1 MRSLDIKGYNI
12 YKYII
17 ISIYI
22 FNKDRSKLVLIYYK
36 IYIIDNLSIKIFI
49 NIDIIKLKDIILN
62 INKNLII
69 IKSYNLL

>member
-22 FNKDRSKLVLIYYK
+22 FNKDRSKVVLIYYK